1 MGAFSDGVFAQ
12 VRRVP
17 RGKCATYGQ
26 IARLMGR
33 PRSARYV
40 GYALRSNPAPGSGD
54 ADVPCHRVVFK
65 DGSLCRVSRSAG
77 PRFTRAMLE
86 EEGVAFLADG
96 RVDLCGM
103 RVGSRVAGTRRIL
116 CPAARLRLGA
126 GARRVEGPRAAAVRE
141 DVPPS

>member
-33 PRSARYV
+33 PRAARYV

-65 DGSLCRVSRSAG
+65 DGSLCRGFAFGG
-77 PRFTRAMLE
+77 PEVQRAMLE

-96 RVDLCGM
+96 RVDLAACAWDPASPEPG
-103 RVGSRVAGTRRIL
+103 RIP
-116 CPAARLRLGA
+116 CAPPPDFDWERELG
-126 GARRVEGPRAAAVRE
+126 E
-141 DVPPS
+141 